1 MPEETVLPVNPEE
14 LLTLG
19 KMYAYICAVP
29 ENLFE
34 DAVQEFAIGAWQAV
48 MSANNE
54 DNLRAFQVKA
64 GQWAMLNFLKAE
76 MRYRRSQQR
85 IMEMKFST
93 TTTPVT
99 PLDETIQKEQAEQID
114 IFLNSLQDTEKAVV
128 NGVVMDGKT
137 QEEVAKEN
145 NTNQSTVSRILN
157 KIFHKILKNIA

>member
-29 ENLFE
+29 ENLFD

-54 DNLRAFQVKA
+54 ENLRAFQVKA

-93 TTTPVT
+93 AAMPMT
-99 PLDETIQKEQAEQID
+99 PLDETIQKEQSERID
-114 IFLNSLQDTEKAVV
+114 IFLNSLQGTQKVV
-128 NGVVMDGKT
+128 VKGVVMEGKT
-137 QEEVAKEN
+137 QEEIASDN
-145 NTNQSTVSRILN
+145 NISQSCVSKILS
-157 KIFHKILKNIA
+157 KVFDKILKKME